1 MDKKE
6 VKGRKK
12 AKNSKTKKEVKNK
25 SKAKIQI
32 KDKRK
37 FAIGIALIIAIIVI
51 VILLI
56 VLNKKA
62 DISNVSDFSTL
73 NTSKYSDELLAKY
86 QTEESKNKFLED
98 YDLVQGAVGVYIITN
113 STTDED
119 SFTKLLNQLTDI
131 LKKEEFS
138 KLSIDKPS
146 FWNGEW
152 QIDDQGIVKFKFG
165 SKNITPSWVNDE
177 ELINKI
183 VE

>member
-12 AKNSKTKKEVKNK
+12 ENNSKTKKEVKNTNK
-25 SKAKIQI
+25 SKIQI

-37 FAIGIALIIAIIVI
+37 FAIGIALIFVIIVI
-51 VILLI
+51 IILLV
-56 VLNKKA
+56 VLNKKV

-98 YDLVQGAVGVYIITN
+98 YDLVQGAVGVYIINN
-113 STTDED
+113 STTEED
-119 SFTKLLNQLTDI
+119 SFSKLLNQLTDI
-131 LKKEEFS
+131 LKNEEFS

-152 QIDDQGIVKFKFG
+152 QIDDQGIVRFKFG
-165 SKNITPSWVNDE
+165 SKDITPSWANDE
-177 ELINKI
+177 ELANKI
-183 VE
+183 IE